1 MEINPKEDLMT
12 QRESARRLIETKE
25 EIQGVWIGKDA
36 SLKYDNTTSFHYTL
50 VSHVQ
55 QEVWLQLLFQ
65 NTTVFEGG
73 KLKITGFQN
82 DLFKGRNTGLGMIPC
97 VVDGKIPRL
106 VRHQAIVLHLETVTK
121 IVQDYS
127 FKAFV
132 LSFVTGF
139 WT

>member
-1 MEINPKEDLMT
+1 MT
-12 QRESARRLIETKE
+12 QQESARRLIETKE
-25 EIQGVWIGKDA
+25 EIQGVWIGKDT

-65 NTTVFEGG
+65 NTTMFEGG

-106 VRHQAIVLHLETVTK
+106 VRHQAIAAIVLHLETVTK

-132 LSFVTGF
+132 LSFVTGCDGTGF